1 MIYALINFYVKDNEQ
16 QLYFIFIRKYMPYI
30 LLRKLYT
37 KQYAT
42 NIIIKEHEH

>member
-1 MIYALINFYVKDNEQ
+1 MIYALMNLYVKDNEQ

-37 KQYAT
+37 KQYT
-42 NIIIKEHEH
+42 N